1 MLEDTQNAAGMPV
14 EVETPEL
21 ADTTNTD
28 TVTAEVAESGEVVET
43 TTEQTEGNA
52 STAQT
57 KGTKKAKKPKRK
69 PPEREE
75 IRLAEKPSRLISK
88 EGFALY
94 IGKTVDAV
102 VAMAK
107 AAKAPAIY
115 MADPL
120 NPGGNAELYFDREE
134 WDDACKQL
142 VESAPPEWHD
152 WRNRLFLFKPTSGK
166 RKKNTDQGEL
176 KAA

>member
-1 MLEDTQNAAGMPV
+1 MQENAQNTEAVAG
-14 EVETPEL
+14 ET
-21 ADTTNTD
+21 A
-28 TVTAEVAESGEVVET
+28 TAEQSV
-43 TTEQTEGNA
+43 
-52 STAQT
+52 
-57 KGTKKAKKPKRK
+57 KKTRK
-69 PPEREE
+69 SPEREE
-75 IRLAEKPSRLISK
+75 IRLAKNPAKLISK

-115 MADPL
+115 MVDPL

-134 WDDACKQL
+134 WDEACRQL

-152 WRNRLFLFKPTSGK
+152 WRNRLFLFKPTSGR
-166 RKKNTDQGEL
+166 RKKKVDEQQ
-176 KAA
+176 AA

>member
-1 MLEDTQNAAGMPV
+1 MQENAQNTEAVAG
-14 EVETPEL
+14 E
-21 ADTTNTD
+21 
-28 TVTAEVAESGEVVET
+28 TVTAEQSV
-43 TTEQTEGNA
+43 
-52 STAQT
+52 
-57 KGTKKAKKPKRK
+57 KKTRK
-69 PPEREE
+69 SPEREE
-75 IRLAEKPSRLISK
+75 IHLAKNPAKLISK
-88 EGFALY
+88 EGFAMY

-134 WDDACKQL
+134 WDEACRQL

-166 RKKNTDQGEL
+166 RKKKTNEQQ
-176 KAA
+176 AA

>member
-1 MLEDTQNAAGMPV
+1 MQENAQNI
-14 EVETPEL
+14 
-21 ADTTNTD
+21 
-28 TVTAEVAESGEVVET
+28 EVVAGEAA
-43 TTEQTEGNA
+43 TEEQA
-52 STAQT
+52 
-57 KGTKKAKKPKRK
+57 TKKTRK
-69 PPEREE
+69 SPEREE
-75 IRLAEKPSRLISK
+75 IRLAKNPAKLISK

-134 WDDACKQL
+134 WDEACRQL

-152 WRNRLFLFKPTSGK
+152 WKNRLFLFKPTSGR
-166 RKKNTDQGEL
+166 RKKKTDEQQ
-176 KAA
+176 AA

>member
-1 MLEDTQNAAGMPV
+1 MQENAQNTEAVAG
-14 EVETPEL
+14 ET
-21 ADTTNTD
+21 A
-28 TVTAEVAESGEVVET
+28 TAEQSV
-43 TTEQTEGNA
+43 
-52 STAQT
+52 
-57 KGTKKAKKPKRK
+57 KKTRK
-69 PPEREE
+69 SPEREE
-75 IRLAEKPSRLISK
+75 IRLAKNPAKLISK

-134 WDDACKQL
+134 WDEACRQL

-152 WRNRLFLFKPTSGK
+152 WRNRLFLFKPTNGR
-166 RKKNTDQGEL
+166 RKKKTDEQQ
-176 KAA
+176 AA

>member
-1 MLEDTQNAAGMPV
+1 MQENAQN
-14 EVETPEL
+14 T
-21 ADTTNTD
+21 
-28 TVTAEVAESGEVVET
+28 EVVAGEAAAE
-43 TTEQTEGNA
+43 EQA
-52 STAQT
+52 V
-57 KGTKKAKKPKRK
+57 KKTRK
-69 PPEREE
+69 SPEREE
-75 IRLAEKPSRLISK
+75 IRLAKNPAKLISK

-134 WDDACKQL
+134 WDEACRQL

-152 WRNRLFLFKPTSGK
+152 WRNRLFLFKPTSGR
-166 RKKNTDQGEL
+166 RKKKTDEQQ
-176 KAA
+176 AA

>member
-1 MLEDTQNAAGMPV
+1 MQENAQNTEAVAG
-14 EVETPEL
+14 ET
-21 ADTTNTD
+21 A
-28 TVTAEVAESGEVVET
+28 TAEQSV
-43 TTEQTEGNA
+43 
-52 STAQT
+52 
-57 KGTKKAKKPKRK
+57 KKTRK
-69 PPEREE
+69 SPEREE
-75 IRLAEKPSRLISK
+75 IRLAKNPAKLISK
-88 EGFALY
+88 EGFAMY

-134 WDDACKQL
+134 WDEACRQL

-152 WRNRLFLFKPTSGK
+152 WRNRLFLFKPTSGR
-166 RKKNTDQGEL
+166 RKKKVDEQQ
-176 KAA
+176 AA

>member
-1 MLEDTQNAAGMPV
+1 MQENAQNTETVAG
-14 EVETPEL
+14 ET
-21 ADTTNTD
+21 A
-28 TVTAEVAESGEVVET
+28 TAEQSV
-43 TTEQTEGNA
+43 
-52 STAQT
+52 
-57 KGTKKAKKPKRK
+57 KKTRK
-69 PPEREE
+69 SPEREE
-75 IRLAEKPSRLISK
+75 IRLAKNPAKLISK

-107 AAKAPAIY
+107 AAKAPAVY

-134 WDDACKQL
+134 WDEACRQL

-152 WRNRLFLFKPTSGK
+152 WRNRLFLFKPTSGR
-166 RKKNTDQGEL
+166 RKKKTDEQQ
-176 KAA
+176 AA

>member
-1 MLEDTQNAAGMPV
+1 MLENAQNIEVIAGEAA
-14 EVETPEL
+14 
-21 ADTTNTD
+21 
-28 TVTAEVAESGEVVET
+28 
-43 TTEQTEGNA
+43 TEEQA
-52 STAQT
+52 
-57 KGTKKAKKPKRK
+57 TKKTRK
-69 PPEREE
+69 SPEREE
-75 IRLAEKPSRLISK
+75 IRLAKNPAKLISK

-134 WDDACKQL
+134 WDEACRQL

-152 WRNRLFLFKPTSGK
+152 WRNRLFLFKPTSGR
-166 RKKNTDQGEL
+166 RKKKTDEQQT
-176 KAA
+176 A

>member
-1 MLEDTQNAAGMPV
+1 MQENAQNIEAIAGEAA
-14 EVETPEL
+14 
-21 ADTTNTD
+21 
-28 TVTAEVAESGEVVET
+28 
-43 TTEQTEGNA
+43 TEEQ
-52 STAQT
+52 SV
-57 KGTKKAKKPKRK
+57 KKTRK
-69 PPEREE
+69 SPEREE
-75 IRLAEKPSRLISK
+75 IRLAKNPAKLISK

-134 WDDACKQL
+134 WDEACRQL

-152 WRNRLFLFKPTSGK
+152 WRNRLFLFKPTSSR
-166 RKKNTDQGEL
+166 RKKKTDEQQ
-176 KAA
+176 AA

>member
-1 MLEDTQNAAGMPV
+1 MEENTQNAAEITV
-14 EVETPEL
+14 EATAVAQGGSSTIEAVTDET
-21 ADTTNTD
+21 
-28 TVTAEVAESGEVVET
+28 TATEQAESNAA
-43 TTEQTEGNA
+43 TEQHKDA
-52 STAQT
+52 
-57 KGTKKAKKPKRK
+57 KKAEKPKRK
-69 PPEREE
+69 SPEREE
-75 IRLAEKPSRLISK
+75 IRLAKNPAKLISK

-134 WDDACKQL
+134 WDEACRQL

-152 WRNRLFLFKPTSGK
+152 WRNRLFLFKPTSGR
-166 RKKNTDQGEL
+166 RKKKTDEQQ
-176 KAA
+176 AA

>member
-1 MLEDTQNAAGMPV
+1 MQENAQNI
-14 EVETPEL
+14 
-21 ADTTNTD
+21 
-28 TVTAEVAESGEVVET
+28 EVVAGEAA
-43 TTEQTEGNA
+43 TEEQA
-52 STAQT
+52 
-57 KGTKKAKKPKRK
+57 TKKTRK
-69 PPEREE
+69 SPEREE
-75 IRLAEKPSRLISK
+75 IRLAKNPAKLISK

-134 WDDACKQL
+134 WDEACRQL

-152 WRNRLFLFKPTSGK
+152 WRNRLFLFKPTSGR
-166 RKKNTDQGEL
+166 RKKKTDEQQ
-176 KAA
+176 AA

>member
-1 MLEDTQNAAGMPV
+1 MQENAQNTEVVAG
-14 EVETPEL
+14 E
-21 ADTTNTD
+21 A
-28 TVTAEVAESGEVVET
+28 TAE
-43 TTEQTEGNA
+43 EQA
-52 STAQT
+52 
-57 KGTKKAKKPKRK
+57 AKKTRK
-69 PPEREE
+69 SPEREE
-75 IRLAEKPSRLISK
+75 IRLAKNPAKLISK

-134 WDDACKQL
+134 WDEACRQL

-152 WRNRLFLFKPTSGK
+152 WRNRLFLFKPTSGR
-166 RKKNTDQGEL
+166 RKKKTDEQQ
-176 KAA
+176 AA

>member
-1 MLEDTQNAAGMPV
+1 MQENAQNIEAVAGK
-14 EVETPEL
+14 
-21 ADTTNTD
+21 AD
-28 TVTAEVAESGEVVET
+28 AE
-43 TTEQTEGNA
+43 EQA
-52 STAQT
+52 V
-57 KGTKKAKKPKRK
+57 KKTRK
-69 PPEREE
+69 SPEREE
-75 IRLAEKPSRLISK
+75 VRLAKNPAKLISK

-134 WDDACKQL
+134 WDEACRQL

-152 WRNRLFLFKPTSGK
+152 WRNRLFLFKPTSGR
-166 RKKNTDQGEL
+166 RKKKTDEQQ
-176 KAA
+176 AA

>member
-1 MLEDTQNAAGMPV
+1 MQENAQNTEAVAG
-14 EVETPEL
+14 ET
-21 ADTTNTD
+21 A
-28 TVTAEVAESGEVVET
+28 TAEQSV
-43 TTEQTEGNA
+43 
-52 STAQT
+52 
-57 KGTKKAKKPKRK
+57 KKNRK
-69 PPEREE
+69 SPEREE
-75 IRLAEKPSRLISK
+75 IRLAKNPAKLISK

-134 WDDACKQL
+134 WDKACRQL
-142 VESAPPEWHD
+142 VENAPPEWHD
-152 WRNRLFLFKPTSGK
+152 WRNRLFLFKPTS
-166 RKKNTDQGEL
+166 RKGRKSTKHDTQQ
-176 KAA
+176 AA

>member
-1 MLEDTQNAAGMPV
+1 MLENAQN
-14 EVETPEL
+14 T
-21 ADTTNTD
+21 
-28 TVTAEVAESGEVVET
+28 EVVAGEAA
-43 TTEQTEGNA
+43 TEEQA
-52 STAQT
+52 
-57 KGTKKAKKPKRK
+57 TKKTRK
-69 PPEREE
+69 SPEREE
-75 IRLAEKPSRLISK
+75 IRLAKNPAKLISK

-134 WDDACKQL
+134 WDEACRQL

-152 WRNRLFLFKPTSGK
+152 WRNRLFLFKPTSGR
-166 RKKNTDQGEL
+166 RKKKTDEQQ
-176 KAA
+176 AA

>member
-1 MLEDTQNAAGMPV
+1 MQENAQNTEAVAG
-14 EVETPEL
+14 ET
-21 ADTTNTD
+21 A
-28 TVTAEVAESGEVVET
+28 TAEQSV
-43 TTEQTEGNA
+43 
-52 STAQT
+52 
-57 KGTKKAKKPKRK
+57 KKTRK
-69 PPEREE
+69 SPEREE
-75 IRLAEKPSRLISK
+75 IRLAKNPAKLISK
-88 EGFALY
+88 EGFAMY

-115 MADPL
+115 MTDPL

-134 WDDACKQL
+134 WDEACRQL

-166 RKKNTDQGEL
+166 RKKKTNEQQ
-176 KAA
+176 AA

>member
-1 MLEDTQNAAGMPV
+1 MQENAQNT
-14 EVETPEL
+14 EV
-21 ADTTNTD
+21 
-28 TVTAEVAESGEVVET
+28 VVGEVAIE
-43 TTEQTEGNA
+43 EQA
-52 STAQT
+52 V
-57 KGTKKAKKPKRK
+57 KKTRK
-69 PPEREE
+69 SPEREE
-75 IRLAEKPSRLISK
+75 IRLAKNPAKLISK

-134 WDDACKQL
+134 WDEACRQL

-166 RKKNTDQGEL
+166 RKKKTNEQQ
-176 KAA
+176 AA

>member
-1 MLEDTQNAAGMPV
+1 MLENAQN
-14 EVETPEL
+14 T
-21 ADTTNTD
+21 
-28 TVTAEVAESGEVVET
+28 EVVAGEAAAE
-43 TTEQTEGNA
+43 EQA
-52 STAQT
+52 
-57 KGTKKAKKPKRK
+57 AKKTRK
-69 PPEREE
+69 SPEREE
-75 IRLAEKPSRLISK
+75 IRLAKNPAKLISK

-134 WDDACKQL
+134 WDEACRQL

-152 WRNRLFLFKPTSGK
+152 WRNRLFLFKPTSGR
-166 RKKNTDQGEL
+166 RKKKTDEQQ
-176 KAA
+176 AA

>member
-1 MLEDTQNAAGMPV
+1 MLENTQNTEAVAGKVAA
-14 EVETPEL
+14 E
-21 ADTTNTD
+21 
-28 TVTAEVAESGEVVET
+28 
-43 TTEQTEGNA
+43 EQA
-52 STAQT
+52 
-57 KGTKKAKKPKRK
+57 TKKTRK
-69 PPEREE
+69 SPEREE
-75 IRLAEKPSRLISK
+75 IRLAKNPAKLISK

-134 WDDACKQL
+134 WDEACRQL

-152 WRNRLFLFKPTSGK
+152 WRNRLFLFKPTSGR
-166 RKKNTDQGEL
+166 RKKKTDEQQ
-176 KAA
+176 AA

>member
-1 MLEDTQNAAGMPV
+1 MQENAQN
-14 EVETPEL
+14 T
-21 ADTTNTD
+21 
-28 TVTAEVAESGEVVET
+28 EVVAGEAAAE
-43 TTEQTEGNA
+43 EQA
-52 STAQT
+52 
-57 KGTKKAKKPKRK
+57 AKKTRK
-69 PPEREE
+69 SPEREE
-75 IRLAEKPSRLISK
+75 IRLAKNPAKLISK

-134 WDDACKQL
+134 WDEACRQL

-152 WRNRLFLFKPTSGK
+152 WRNRLFLFKPTSGR
-166 RKKNTDQGEL
+166 RKKKTDEQQ
-176 KAA
+176 AA

>member
-1 MLEDTQNAAGMPV
+1 MLENAQNTEVVAG
-14 EVETPEL
+14 
-21 ADTTNTD
+21 
-28 TVTAEVAESGEVVET
+28 EVAAE
-43 TTEQTEGNA
+43 EQA
-52 STAQT
+52 
-57 KGTKKAKKPKRK
+57 AKKTRK
-69 PPEREE
+69 SPEREE
-75 IRLAEKPSRLISK
+75 IRLAKNPAKLISK

-134 WDDACKQL
+134 WDEACRQL

-152 WRNRLFLFKPTSGK
+152 WRNRLFLFKPTSGR
-166 RKKNTDQGEL
+166 RKKKTDEQQ
-176 KAA
+176 AA

>member
-1 MLEDTQNAAGMPV
+1 MQENAQNT
-14 EVETPEL
+14 EV
-21 ADTTNTD
+21 
-28 TVTAEVAESGEVVET
+28 VVGEVAIE
-43 TTEQTEGNA
+43 EQA
-52 STAQT
+52 V
-57 KGTKKAKKPKRK
+57 KKTRK
-69 PPEREE
+69 SPEREE
-75 IRLAEKPSRLISK
+75 IRLAKNPAKLISK
-88 EGFALY
+88 EGFAMY

-134 WDDACKQL
+134 WDEACRQL

-166 RKKNTDQGEL
+166 RKKKTNEQQ
-176 KAA
+176 AA

>member
-1 MLEDTQNAAGMPV
+1 MQENAQNSEAVAG
-14 EVETPEL
+14 ET
-21 ADTTNTD
+21 A
-28 TVTAEVAESGEVVET
+28 TAEQSV
-43 TTEQTEGNA
+43 
-52 STAQT
+52 
-57 KGTKKAKKPKRK
+57 RK
-69 PPEREE
+69 TRKSPEREE
-75 IRLAEKPSRLISK
+75 IRLAKNPAKLISK

-134 WDDACKQL
+134 WDEACRQL

-152 WRNRLFLFKPTSGK
+152 WRNRLFLFKPTSGR
-166 RKKNTDQGEL
+166 RKKKTDEQQ
-176 KAA
+176 AA

>member
-1 MLEDTQNAAGMPV
+1 MQENAQNT
-14 EVETPEL
+14 EV
-21 ADTTNTD
+21 
-28 TVTAEVAESGEVVET
+28 VVGEVAIE
-43 TTEQTEGNA
+43 EQA
-52 STAQT
+52 V
-57 KGTKKAKKPKRK
+57 KKTRK
-69 PPEREE
+69 SPEREE
-75 IRLAEKPSRLISK
+75 IRLAKNPAKLISK

-134 WDDACKQL
+134 WDEACRQL

-152 WRNRLFLFKPTSGK
+152 WRNRLFLFKPTSGR
-166 RKKNTDQGEL
+166 RKKKTDEQQ
-176 KAA
+176 AA